1 MTASSRRAPVATTS
15 GVQFAPYAFVV
26 FGFLAVCAVVT
37 IVGSKDAADAAGALG
52 VFVGTGLS
60 GLAFIRKSRPVGG
73 REGLGW
79 TLVGV
84 GLISAALGVLT
95 VGVVFFVQGDAPAFG
110 WTDLFFLATYVII
123 IAGFATLPH
132 TQGTPLQRWRMVLDG
147 LIGAVSVAALLWVFI
162 LAPAV
167 TDLADSSLVTR
178 TIGAFYPFL
187 DLVVVTVAMLV
198 LLRRSRHRF
207 DLRVALFTVG
217 VMFQVLGD
225 IVFFASGHAGSF
237 DEAEP
242 LYVINLLAVAAF
254 FAAASLV
261 GKPVLGREY
270 ADRNPPLWTQIA
282 PYVPAIGMLLVFVA
296 NGVRSGS
303 PNPFLLGAV
312 IVVGL
317 LVIARQGVA
326 IVENRAVIEE
336 QRDVLVSTISHELRT
351 PLTAI
356 VGFVEILDEESASL
370 NEDQRGMLAIIHQ
383 QADYMSRIVSDLIML
398 ARGSVGDL
406 ALDVRPTRVIDL
418 AAASIHATGI
428 SPGGVEVACE
438 PDLVAYVDSSRMQ
451 QVLVNLLTNAVRYG
465 GDRQLLR
472 VVAEGSDI
480 TFEVHD
486 NGAGI
491 PRRHEVRIW
500 DRFDRGPNR
509 LNAAVPGSGIGL
521 AIVRAIAEAH
531 GGSASY
537 SDSEA
542 LGGAC
547 FSVYLPGRGAHE
559 PLPTSDRS
567 GASSIRSIA

>member
-1 MTASSRRAPVATTS
+1 
-15 GVQFAPYAFVV
+15 
-26 FGFLAVCAVVT
+26 
-37 IVGSKDAADAAGALG
+37 
-52 VFVGTGLS
+52 
-60 GLAFIRKSRPVGG
+60 
-73 REGLGW
+73 
-79 TLVGV
+79 
-84 GLISAALGVLT
+84 
-95 VGVVFFVQGDAPAFG
+95 
-110 WTDLFFLATYVII
+110 
-123 IAGFATLPH
+123 
-132 TQGTPLQRWRMVLDG
+132 MVLDG

-472 VVAEGSDI
+472 VVAEGSDV

-537 SDSEA
+537 RDSEE

-547 FSVYLPGRGAHE
+547 LSVYLPGRGSRE
-559 PLPTSDRS
+559 PSPQSS
-567 GASSIRSIA
+567 GKGPRSIRSIA